1 MKKYGRLKRD
11 TAYFLKG
18 TEFEIL
24 NEDDGFWSGCPF
36 YQGRIDGIL
45 LSYEKECIEV
55 ISEAE
60 YSNRIIKS
68 PPSPHNKQE
77 EWWEYTN
84 YP

>member
-1 MKKYGRLKRD
+1 MKKYGRLNRD
-11 TAYFLKG
+11 TGYFLKG

-36 YQGRIDGIL
+36 YAGRIDGMYM
-45 LSYEKECIEV
+45 SYDKNTIDIIEEKEF
-55 ISEAE
+55 
-60 YSNRIIKS
+60 SNRVIKS
-68 PPSPHNKQE
+68 PPNPHVRKE